1 MGYGLAPSTNDPSL
15 FSHTVVVVVWI
26 TIRAHNRIGVISERP
41 SQTAI
46 LKARIAVGRR
56 DCQTASRIPASVIA
70 TCVRIGD
77 DGPGDLR
84 RAARH
89 GGAPLRHW
97 PAAHPRGAGWTMSDL
112 TEARASTK
120 PVVAPSPESL
130 RSDQSDDE
138 QPTVG
143 NFAKIEGLAPGWWPV
158 ALSTD
163 LGDKPIAVRLSDVNL
178 ALYRDDSGTARSVL
192 DRCPHRRMPLS
203 LGRITDDGLIQCG
216 YHGWSF
222 NGAGT
227 CERIPNFRPGERPSG
242 RITVD
247 AFANAEQGGMILIH
261 SGGDSAADLPN
272 ALGNRSGV
280 AVSGAVEVRAPHTS
294 VVAALAFNPGAA
306 LGMGLLFGSG
316 DEVVGPD
323 VDDEPQRIVVVR
335 DRLTVNAPR
344 LNTFDAPVKRSTRV
358 RIETL
363 RETGLTSVTADIP
376 GGATAHAVVGV
387 TPVGSYRTVARWQLH
402 VTGRAAPAIAAAT
415 AAAWAVRRRTG
426 RAASTFASVA
436 DNADTTYDPV
446 LQTLKGTL

>member
-1 MGYGLAPSTNDPSL
+1 VD
-15 FSHTVVVVVWI
+15 HV
-26 TIRAHNRIGVISERP
+26 RARDWIGVMSERHGH
-41 SQTAI
+41 TAI
-46 LKARIAVGRR
+46 FTARIAVGRP
-56 DCQTASRIPASVIA
+56 DHQSASSIPVSVIA
-70 TCVRIGD
+70 TCVRVGD
-77 DGPGDLR
+77 
-84 RAARH
+84 A
-89 GGAPLRHW
+89 APLRHSST
-97 PAAHPRGAGWTMSDL
+97 ADPRKADWTMSDL
-112 TEARASTK
+112 TKARARTK

-130 RSDQSDDE
+130 RSDQAGDE
-138 QPTVG
+138 QPAAG
-143 NFAKIEGLAPGWWPV
+143 NFAKVEGLTPGWWPV

-163 LGDKPIAVRLSDVNL
+163 LGNKPIAARLSDVNV
-178 ALYRDDSGTARSVL
+178 ALYRDGSGTARSVL

-222 NGAGT
+222 NGSGT

-247 AFANAEQGGMILIH
+247 AFAIAERGDMILIH
-261 SGGDSAADLPN
+261 SGGDSAADLPT

-280 AVSGAVEVRAPHTS
+280 AVSGTVEVRAPHTS

-306 LGMGLLFGSG
+306 LGMGLLFGAG

-323 VDDEPQRIVVVR
+323 IDDEPQRIVVVR
-335 DRLTVNAPR
+335 NRLTVNAPR
-344 LNTFDAPVKRSTRV
+344 MNTFDAPVKRSTRA

-376 GGATAHAVVGV
+376 GGATVHAVIGV
-387 TPVGSYRTVARWQLH
+387 TPVGSYRAVVRWQLH
-402 VTGRAAPAIAAAT
+402 ITGRAAPAIAASA

-426 RAASTFASVA
+426 RAASTFASIA

-446 LQTLKGTL
+446 LQTLRETM